1 MVLNR
6 ITIELSESFHKI
18 LQCRFSIVMS
28 LVLSLL
34 LLFDLLFFSPI
45 EKTSMGQMQNIL
57 VNKFLTYEDT
67 PYGFKIEYPADWE
80 KVQFS
85 PGITQGPDNMV
96 VNFLS
101 PLRGPSQT
109 FREYLLIEAANVT
122 SVVSNLSTFSKQ
134 ELSFLAQSFPHFTPV
149 LVNSSSSLAG
159 HNAYTVVFTYSDPI
173 VGTAKAMEI
182 WAIIGSKGYI
192 LSYHAD
198 SSDYTSYL
206 PSIENMI
213 HSFGII
219 TK

>member
-1 MVLNR
+1 M
-6 ITIELSESFHKI
+6 
-18 LQCRFSIVMS
+18 Q
-28 LVLSLL
+28 
-34 LLFDLLFFSPI
+34 
-45 EKTSMGQMQNIL
+45 KTSMGQMQKIL

-67 PYGFKIEYPADWE
+67 AYGFKIEYPADWD

-85 PGITQGPDNMV
+85 PGITQGPNNMV

-101 PLRGPSQT
+101 PPRGPSQT
-109 FREYLLIEAANVT
+109 FREYLLIEAANMT
-122 SVVSNLSTFSKQ
+122 SAVSNLSTFSKQ

-159 HNAYTVVFTYSDPI
+159 HNANTVVFTYSDPI

-182 WAIIGSKGYI
+182 WAMIGPKGYI

-198 SSDYTSYL
+198 SSDYISYL